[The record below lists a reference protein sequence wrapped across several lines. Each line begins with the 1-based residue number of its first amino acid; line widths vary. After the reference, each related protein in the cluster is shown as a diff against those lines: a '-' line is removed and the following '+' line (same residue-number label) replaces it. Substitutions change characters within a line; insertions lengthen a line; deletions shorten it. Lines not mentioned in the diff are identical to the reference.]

1 MSCINIGH
9 LCVPPWWKRHP
20 LESGKGSTSTL
31 KPSASVSDNF
41 SRRRCTTCCVLKAR
55 KCHEGLSENRHGLT
69 KRPEIPDGV
78 PLVIQTTMFEEW
90 TFFAAGACKHQSNT
104 AAERMKLISSSV
116 LKDVLQWDQF
126 IIFFPFITF
135 LVSTIFKA
143 VFAVYSVGLQLSL
156 LGILGG
162 EGDNSSAIFHV
173 IFNFHITG

>member
-31 KPSASVSDNF
+31 KPSVSVSDNF

-55 KCHEGLSENRHGLT
+55 KCHEGLSENLHSLT

-90 TFFAAGACKHQSNT
+90 TFFAARACKHQSNT

-116 LKDVLQWDQF
+116 LKDVLQWDKF
-126 IIFFPFITF
+126 IIFFLSSHFWCPQSSKQYLQFIV
-135 LVSTIFKA
+135 L
-143 VFAVYSVGLQLSL
+143 GL
-156 LGILGG
+156 LGILAG
-162 EGDNSSAIFHV
+162 EG
-173 IFNFHITG
+173 GRQ